1 MNDDVFGDL
10 AAHYVSVA
18 QELSSQAQQAGLLRN
33 PTATGTGR
41 EDVYRAFLERHLP
54 RACDVFLGG
63 YIFDTRGNSSSQ
75 MDVIATGGNV
85 PRFGMSSGERH
96 IAPLEGTVAVA
107 EVKSRLTKDTLR
119 EALDG
124 CASIPLMPESEG
136 ILPPYLRVSEARWN
150 DAPYKIVFAYDG
162 LSSDTICAHIAEYYE
177 HNSHIPLFRR
187 PNIIHVLNK
196 YLIMRVTGGMAIA
209 NVQGG
214 VEAEQPEQGTFHP
227 LHVVS
232 DVSAM
237 AWILAEVQ
245 QNVFS
250 CAHLLYKFGEW
261 HDNIIARI
269 TGASRL
275 RSESAR

>member
-10 AAHYVSVA
+10 AAHYAAVA

-33 PTATGTGR
+33 PTATGTER

-54 RACDVFLGG
+54 RSCDVFLGG
-63 YIFDTRGNSSSQ
+63 YIFDKSGNSSSQ

-85 PRFGMSSGERH
+85 PRFRMSSGERH

-107 EVKSRLTKDTLR
+107 EVKSHLTKETLR

-124 CASIPLMPESEG
+124 CASIPPMPKPEG
-136 ILPPYLRVSEARWN
+136 IVPPYLRVPEARWN
-150 DAPYKIVFAYDG
+150 DAPYKTIFAYDG

-177 HNSHIPLFRR
+177 QNTHIPLFRR

-196 YLIMRVTGGMAIA
+196 YLIMRVTGSVKIA
-209 NVQGG
+209 DVRGS
-214 VEAEQPEQGTFHP
+214 VEAEQPEQGTFYP
-227 LHVVS
+227 FDMAP

-237 AWILAEVQ
+237 AWTLTEVQ
-245 QNVFS
+245 YNVFS

-269 TGASRL
+269 TRASN
-275 RSESAR
+275 EAR